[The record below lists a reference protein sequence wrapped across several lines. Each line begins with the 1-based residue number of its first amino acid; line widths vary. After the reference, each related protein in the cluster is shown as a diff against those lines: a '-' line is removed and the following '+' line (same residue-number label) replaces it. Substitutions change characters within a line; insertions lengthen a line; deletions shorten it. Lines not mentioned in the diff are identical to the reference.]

1 MDIFTEYAAYFTAL
15 TGLFFGILL
24 TWLFMRSQINTER
37 ARSDER
43 QRGSMKSVADLE
55 ATTARQEAEIRQLR
69 HTELTLLKTQG
80 ELETLGEAQKKS
92 NAEKQALLESAEAR
106 LSQTFKSLSHDALR
120 SSQEQFLTLAR
131 TALRAQQEEARGD
144 LEKRRQAVEGMVK
157 PVADSLE
164 KVQNRIGDLEKA
176 REGAY
181 ASLHEQVRYMVES
194 QRGLQRETGQLV
206 KALRQPTGRGQWGEI
221 QLRRVVEMAGMVEYC
236 DFVTQSTTTDSEGRR
251 LRPDLIVKLPAGQQV
266 IVDSKAP
273 MDAYLDAL
281 ETDDDAIRAIALT
294 RHAKQVADHIRQ
306 LSSKAYQN
314 QFASTPEFVVLFL
327 PSESIFS
334 AALTQDPS
342 LIEKGVDQGVILA
355 TPTTLI
361 ALLRAVAFGWRQ
373 EALTENAHQ
382 ISEVGRELYSRVSTL
397 TNHFAKMGRSL
408 NATVQ
413 DYNKTLGSLESRVL
427 PGARK
432 LEELGAAPESI
443 DLADASSID
452 YVPREPRTLASPET
466 DAKEPDDFEGFAE
479 TDEAESTGKAASG
492 AIAALRSA
500 SEALKNPPSAA
511 ATEEEDFEGFEAPE
525 DHNPIID
532 EDDSDDPDPSSA
544 ANDLRDALKESKAS

>member
-1 MDIFTEYAAYFTAL
+1 MEFLTANAAYVTAL
-15 TGLFFGILL
+15 SGFFFGIML
-24 TWLFMRSQINTER
+24 TWLLMRSQIKTEQAR
-37 ARSDER
+37 AEER
-43 QRGSMKSVADLE
+43 QRGAKKSAADAE
-55 ATTARQEAEIRQLR
+55 AITARQESEIHELR
-69 HTELTLLKTQG
+69 HTELTLLKSQS
-80 ELETLGEAQKKS
+80 ELETRVEAQRKS
-92 NAEKQALLESAEAR
+92 NAEKQALLEAAEVR
-106 LSQTFKSLSHDALR
+106 LSQTFKSLSTDALR

-131 TALRAQQEEARGD
+131 TALRAQQEEAKGEI
-144 LEKRRQAVEGMVK
+144 EKRRQAVEGMVK

-164 KVQNRIGDLEKA
+164 KVQSRIGDLEKA

-181 ASLHEQVRYMVES
+181 ASLHEQVRHMVES
-194 QRGLQRETGQLV
+194 QRGLQQETGQLV
-206 KALRQPTGRGQWGEI
+206 KALRQPVGRGQWGEM

-236 DFVTQSTTTDSEGRR
+236 DFVTQSSTTDTEGRR

-281 ETDDDAIRAIALT
+281 ETDDDAIRDAALT
-294 RHAKQVADHIRQ
+294 RHAKQVGDHIRQ

-361 ALLRAVAFGWRQ
+361 ALLRAVSFGWRQ
-373 EALTENAHQ
+373 EALAENAHQ
-382 ISEVGRELYSRVSTL
+382 ISEVGRELYSRVATL

-408 NATVQ
+408 NSTVQ

-427 PGARK
+427 PGAKK
-432 LEELGAAPESI
+432 LEELGASQESI
-443 DLADASSID
+443 TLADANTID
-452 YVPREPRTLASPET
+452 HAPREPRTLAEDTPEEEA
-466 DAKEPDDFEGFAE
+466 DHFGGFA
-479 TDEAESTGKAASG
+479 DSPDATGQAATG

-500 SEALKNPPSAA
+500 SEALNKGPAP
-511 ATEEEDFEGFEAPE
+511 EPVEDGFEGFAAPD
-525 DHNPIID
+525 DHNPII
-532 EDDSDDPDPSSA
+532 EDDETQDPDPSSA
-544 ANDLRDALKESKAS
+544 ANDLRDALKEPKAS

>member
-1 MDIFTEYAAYFTAL
+1 MEFLTANAAYVTAL
-15 TGLFFGILL
+15 SGFFFGIML
-24 TWLFMRSQINTER
+24 TWLLMRSQIKTEQAR
-37 ARSDER
+37 AEER
-43 QRGSMKSVADLE
+43 QRGAKKSAADAE
-55 ATTARQEAEIRQLR
+55 AITARQESEIHELR
-69 HTELTLLKTQG
+69 HTELTLLKSQS
-80 ELETLGEAQKKS
+80 ELETRVVAQRKS
-92 NAEKQALLESAEAR
+92 NAEKQALLEAAEVR
-106 LSQTFKSLSHDALR
+106 LSQTFKSLSTDALR

-131 TALRAQQEEARGD
+131 TALRAQQEEAKGEI
-144 LEKRRQAVEGMVK
+144 EKRRQAVEGMVK

-164 KVQNRIGDLEKA
+164 KVQSRIGDLEKA

-181 ASLHEQVRYMVES
+181 ASLHEPVRHMVES
-194 QRGLQRETGQLV
+194 QRGLQQETGQLV
-206 KALRQPTGRGQWGEI
+206 KALRQPVGRGQWGEM

-236 DFVTQSTTTDSEGRR
+236 DFVTQSSTTDTEGRR
-251 LRPDLIVKLPAGQQV
+251 LRPDLIVKLPAGHQV

-281 ETDDDAIRAIALT
+281 ETDDDAIRDAALT
-294 RHAKQVADHIRQ
+294 RHAKQVGDHIRQ

-361 ALLRAVAFGWRQ
+361 ALLRAVSFGWRQ
-373 EALTENAHQ
+373 EALAENAHQ
-382 ISEVGRELYSRVSTL
+382 ISEVGRELYSRVATL

-408 NATVQ
+408 NSTVQ

-427 PGARK
+427 PGAKK
-432 LEELGAAPESI
+432 LEELGASQESI
-443 DLADASSID
+443 TLADANTID
-452 YVPREPRTLASPET
+452 HAPREPRTLAEDTPEEEA
-466 DAKEPDDFEGFAE
+466 DHFGGFA
-479 TDEAESTGKAASG
+479 DSPDATGQAANG

-500 SEALKNPPSAA
+500 SEALNKGPAP
-511 ATEEEDFEGFEAPE
+511 EPVEDGFEGFAAPD
-525 DHNPIID
+525 DHNPII
-532 EDDSDDPDPSSA
+532 EDDETQDPDPSSA
-544 ANDLRDALKESKAS
+544 ANDLRDALKEPKAS

>member
-1 MDIFTEYAAYFTAL
+1 MDFLTEYAAYITAL
-15 TGLFFGILL
+15 FGFFFGIML
-24 TWLFMRSQINTER
+24 TWLLMRSQIKTEHVR
-37 ARSDER
+37 AEER
-43 QRGSMKSVADLE
+43 QRSAQKATAE
-55 ATTARQEAEIRQLR
+55 AEALTARQDAEIRELR
-69 HTELTLLKTQG
+69 HTELTLLKSQG
-80 ELETLGEAQKKS
+80 ELETLVEAQRKS
-92 NAEKQALLESAEAR
+92 NAEKQALLEAAEAR
-106 LSQTFKSLSHDALR
+106 LAQTFKSLSNDALR
-120 SSQEQFLTLAR
+120 ASQEQFLTLAR

-164 KVQNRIGDLEKA
+164 KVQGRIGELEKS
-176 REGAY
+176 RQGAY
-181 ASLHEQVRYMVES
+181 ASLQEQIRHMAES
-194 QRGLQRETGQLV
+194 QRGLQQETGQLV

-236 DFVTQSTTTDSEGRR
+236 DFVTQSSTTDTDGRR

-281 ETDDDAIRAIALT
+281 EAKDDATREAALN
-294 RHAKQVADHIRQ
+294 RHAKQVGDHVRQ

-334 AALTQDPS
+334 AALSQDPG

-361 ALLRAVAFGWRQ
+361 ALLRAVSFGWRQ
-373 EALTENAHQ
+373 EALAENAHQ

-408 NATVQ
+408 NTTVQ

-427 PGARK
+427 PGAKK
-432 LEELGAAPESI
+432 LEELGASQESI
-443 DLADASSID
+443 NLAETGTVDTA
-452 YVPREPRTLASPET
+452 PREPRTLADNTPDE
-466 DAKEPDDFEGFAE
+466 DADDFEGFADNP
-479 TDEAESTGKAASG
+479 DEESTGQAAVG

-500 SEALKNPPSAA
+500 SEALNKAPAA
-511 ATEEEDFEGFEAPE
+511 DPKEDDFEGFAAPD
-525 DHNPIID
+525 DHNPII
-532 EDDSDDPDPSSA
+532 EEEESENPDPSSA
-544 ANDLRDALKESKAS
+544 ANDLRDALKETKAS

>member
-1 MDIFTEYAAYFTAL
+1 MEFLTANAAYVTAL
-15 TGLFFGILL
+15 SGFFFGIML
-24 TWLFMRSQINTER
+24 TWLLMRSQIKTEQAR
-37 ARSDER
+37 AEER
-43 QRGSMKSVADLE
+43 QRGAKKSAADTE
-55 ATTARQEAEIRQLR
+55 AITARQESEIHELR
-69 HTELTLLKTQG
+69 HTELTLLKSQS
-80 ELETLGEAQKKS
+80 ELKARLEAQRKS
-92 NAEKQALLESAEAR
+92 NAEKQALLEAAEVR
-106 LSQTFKSLSHDALR
+106 LSQTFKSLSTDALR

-131 TALRAQQEEARGD
+131 TALRAQQEEAKGEI
-144 LEKRRQAVEGMVK
+144 EKRRQAVEGMVK

-164 KVQNRIGDLEKA
+164 KVQGRIGELEKA

-181 ASLHEQVRYMVES
+181 ASLHEQVRHMVES
-194 QRGLQRETGQLV
+194 QRGLQQETGQLV
-206 KALRQPTGRGQWGEI
+206 KALRQPVGRGQWGEM

-236 DFVTQSTTTDSEGRR
+236 DFVTQSSTTDTEGRR

-281 ETDDDAIRAIALT
+281 ETDDDAIRDAALT
-294 RHAKQVADHIRQ
+294 RHAKQVGDHIRQ

-361 ALLRAVAFGWRQ
+361 ALLRAVSFGWRQ
-373 EALTENAHQ
+373 EALAENAHQ
-382 ISEVGRELYSRVSTL
+382 ISEVGRELYSRVATL

-408 NATVQ
+408 NSTVQ

-427 PGARK
+427 PGAKK
-432 LEELGAAPESI
+432 LEELGASQESI
-443 DLADASSID
+443 TLADANTID
-452 YVPREPRTLASPET
+452 HAPREPRTLAEDTPEEEA
-466 DAKEPDDFEGFAE
+466 DHFGGFA
-479 TDEAESTGKAASG
+479 DSPDATGQAANG

-500 SEALKNPPSAA
+500 SEALNKGPAP
-511 ATEEEDFEGFEAPE
+511 EPVEDGFEGFAAPD
-525 DHNPIID
+525 DHNPII
-532 EDDSDDPDPSSA
+532 EDDETQDPDPDPSSA
-544 ANDLRDALKESKAS
+544 ANDLRDALKEPKAS